1 MVGHI
6 VKEEL
11 YRPKEEICK
20 TDIPELLT
28 SQDKSRKVACHL
40 VFSILKEE

>member
-20 TDIPELLT
+20 TDFGKSALFKIRELIFNSERDHVL
-28 SQDKSRKVACHL
+28 
-40 VFSILKEE
+40 FGG